1 MRIAAQQGFEG
12 NERFEVRRTLGVGG
26 FGIVCEA
33 LDRRT
38 GSVVALKTLHKASP
52 GSLYRFKQEFRLLT
66 ELVHPNL
73 VTLYELFSEGST
85 WFFTMELIEGHAFL
99 DYLWLKPSEES
110 AEPSNPDE
118 LTATSPQR
126 HPNQGTGA
134 SHSSPDELTATSP
147 QRHPNQGTG
156 ASHSS
161 PDELTA
167 TSPQRHPN
175 QGTGASHSSPDELT
189 ATSLKAASLNA
200 TTSSQAPVL
209 PAAPTRIV
217 DAERLRQ
224 VFRELVQGLRALHAS
239 GLIHRDLKPSNVRV
253 TPQGRV
259 VILDF
264 GLAKP
269 LMYPSASMGS
279 PEPLAGS
286 PPYMAPE
293 QWDLQPSTEATD
305 WYSVGVMLYECL
317 TGQRPF
323 SGNMQE
329 MRQTQRHGAAPI
341 SRFVVDPPAD
351 LVSLCEALLREDPTA
366 RPSGS
371 EVMRWLGG
379 QDATE
384 PAPTTREP
392 RLVGREKELATLHAS
407 ASRGAAG
414 ETVLARV
421 HGLAGLGKSA
431 LLEAFARELRRE
443 ERALV
448 VSGRCYERESVPY
461 KALDSLMDS
470 LSRAIS
476 QFPREEMREL
486 LPEHFQALARLFP
499 VLRLNEDPLPEEHAE
514 PLPEDPLQARALA
527 VRVLK
532 ELLRRIASHRPLVLL
547 LDDLQ
552 WGDLDSARFLAELL
566 SPPSAP
572 PLLLVLSYRSDEAA
586 NSPCL
591 EALRQLLEPLSWT
604 VAPVEVALPPL
615 SPEDSAC
622 LALERLGVEDPAARA
637 QAERIAREA
646 GGSPL
651 LAEEFVRYVTSNGE
665 RATSGELS
673 LGRVVDARVQHL
685 PEGARQ
691 LLELLA
697 VAGHPLEQTLALEVA
712 RPSKA
717 TLSSLALLR
726 SSHLL
731 RTRATPGGVDLEV
744 SHDRI
749 RERLVETL
757 QAPTIQ
763 GHHRR
768 LADVL
773 EAQPQPDPERL
784 ALHLHGAG
792 ELVRAALHALSAAER
807 AREALAFARA
817 AELYGFALEWSQGT
831 QVSGLPP
838 RRELERARAETL
850 ALAGRGTEAAP
861 IFLRLAEDAPS
872 HEWLELQCRAIEHYM
887 VGGRIDDG
895 TALLGPVLERLGLS
909 YPHSTARTLLE
920 VVWLLA
926 RLKLRGIEFTER
938 PESEVPP
945 LQLQRIDLLW
955 ALGRALLNVEPTR
968 GMLFLLRGLLLAL
981 DAGEPKRVARP
992 LIAFGGNWLFQGS
1005 PSALES
1011 GTRALERGAAL
1022 AQRLDSPELLGL
1034 TDIFRGVR
1042 SFTVGQWADAL
1053 AYADAGLERM
1063 RKSHRDTLWEGG
1075 MARTMAM
1082 LTLDTTHRMTEL
1094 RERGGEWYR
1103 VAVEQGDAYSQM
1115 TALLGTGMG
1124 LLATGDAEGTCQRM
1138 REIAASWPRTG
1149 TIQHLS
1155 VFLVEAWADLYQG
1168 QHARAWHRIT
1178 QTWPKVKS
1186 AQILRALVGRM
1197 KMYTLRAC
1205 GALAHAEHD
1214 AGLRRKL
1221 LASAEKDVELI
1232 SRQGRS
1238 DSVPVSWLLRASIA
1252 RIRGDVAGARSH
1264 LASAIQGFEAAG
1276 MTVHAAIARHHQ
1288 GGLIG
1293 GDEGRAL
1300 VRAAHAV
1307 MTSHGIAEPA
1317 RWAATF
1323 APGFSSPGA
1332 R

>member
-1 MRIAAQQGFEG
+1 MRVAAQQGFEG
-12 NERFEVRRTLGVGG
+12 NERFEVRRTLGAGG

-33 LDRRT
+33 FDRRT
-38 GSVVALKTLHKASP
+38 GSVVALKTLHHASP
-52 GSLYRFKQEFRLLT
+52 GALYRFKQEFRLLT

-99 DYLWLKPSEES
+99 DSLRLRPSEEK
-110 AEPSNPDE
+110 AEPSTPDE
-118 LTATSPQR
+118 DTATSPQR
-126 HPNQGTGA
+126 HPKQDSGA
-134 SHSSPDELTATSP
+134 SHSSPDEDTAT
-147 QRHPNQGTG
+147 
-156 ASHSS
+156 
-161 PDELTA
+161 
-167 TSPQRHPN
+167 
-175 QGTGASHSSPDELT
+175 
-189 ATSLKAASLNA
+189 SLNA
-200 TTSSQAPVL
+200 TTGSQALVL
-209 PAAPTRIV
+209 PDAPTRTV
-217 DAERLRQ
+217 DAERLRP
-224 VFRELVQGLRALHAS
+224 VFRELVTGLRALHAS
-239 GLIHRDLKPSNVRV
+239 GLVHRDLKPSNVRV

-269 LMYPSASMGS
+269 LMYPSASMSS

-323 SGNMQE
+323 TGNMHE
-329 MRQTQRHGAAPI
+329 MRQAQRYGAAPI

-351 LVSLCEALLREDPTA
+351 LVSLCEDLLREDPAA
-366 RPSGS
+366 RPSGT
-371 EVMRWLGG
+371 EVLRRLGG

-384 PAPTTREP
+384 APASPPREP
-392 RLVGREKELATLHAS
+392 RLVGREKELATLRAA

-431 LLEAFARELRRE
+431 LLESFAQELRRE
-443 ERALV
+443 GHALV

-470 LSRAIS
+470 LSRALS
-476 QFPREEMREL
+476 QLPRDEVREL

-499 VLRLNEDPLPEEHAE
+499 VLRLNEDSLSQQHAE

-532 ELLRRIASHRPLVLL
+532 ELLRRIASHKPLVLL

-566 SPPSAP
+566 SPPFAP

-604 VAPVEVALPPL
+604 VPPVEVALPPL
-615 SPEDSAC
+615 SPEDSAR

-651 LAEEFVRYVTSNGE
+651 LAEEFVRYVTSDGE

-673 LGRVVDARVQHL
+673 LGRVVDARVHHL

-697 VAGHPLEQTLALEVA
+697 VAGHPLEQTLALDAA

-717 TLSSLALLR
+717 TLSSLAQLR
-726 SSHLL
+726 SAHLL

-757 QAPTIQ
+757 QAPAIQ

-768 LADVL
+768 LAEVL

-792 ELVRAALHALSAAER
+792 ELVRASLYALSAAER

-817 AELYGFALEWSQGT
+817 AELYGLALEWSQGT
-831 QVSGLPP
+831 PVSGLPP
-838 RRELERARAETL
+838 RGELERARAEAL

-861 IFLRLAEDAPS
+861 LFLRLAEDAPA

-909 YPHSTARTLLE
+909 YPRSTARAVLE

-938 PESEVPP
+938 AESEVPP

-968 GMLFLLRGLLLAL
+968 GLLFLLRGLLLAL
-981 DAGEPKRVARP
+981 EAGEPQRVARP

-1005 PSALES
+1005 PGALES
-1011 GTRALERGAAL
+1011 GTRDLERGAEL
-1022 AQRLDSPELLGL
+1022 ARRLESPELLGL

-1053 AYADAGLERM
+1053 AQADAGLERM
-1063 RKSHRDTLWEGG
+1063 RESRRDTLWEGG

-1094 RERGGEWYR
+1094 RERGGDWYR

-1124 LLATGDAEGTCQRM
+1124 LLATGDAEGACQRM
-1138 REIAASWPRTG
+1138 REIAAAWPRTG

-1168 QHARAWHRIT
+1168 QHARAWQRIT
-1178 QTWPKVKS
+1178 QTWPQVKS
-1186 AQILRALVGRM
+1186 AQLLRALVGRM

-1214 AGLRRKL
+1214 TGARQKL
-1221 LASAEKDVELI
+1221 LASAEKDVELLA
-1232 SRQGRS
+1232 RQGRS
-1238 DSVPVSWLLRASIA
+1238 DSLPVAHLLRASIA
-1252 RIRGDVAGARSH
+1252 RLRGDPEGARSH
-1264 LASAIQGFEAAG
+1264 LSSAIQGFDAAG
-1276 MTVHAAIARHHQ
+1276 MAVHAAIARHHH
-1288 GGLIG
+1288 GGLLG
-1293 GDEGRAL
+1293 GEEGRAL
-1300 VRAAHAV
+1300 VRTAHTV

-1317 RWAATF
+1317 RWASTF
-1323 APGFSSPGA
+1323 APGFAAPDT

>member
-1 MRIAAQQGFEG
+1 MRVAALQGFAG
-12 NERFEVRRTLGVGG
+12 NERFEVRRTLGAGG

-38 GSVVALKTLHKASP
+38 GSVVALKTLHHAAP
-52 GSLYRFKQEFRLLT
+52 GALYRFKQEFRLLT
-66 ELVHPNL
+66 EIVHPNL

-99 DYLWLKPSEES
+99 DYLHLRPSEGSS
-110 AEPSNPDE
+110 ALSTPDE
-118 LTATSPQR
+118 DTATSPLR
-126 HPNQGTGA
+126 HPARNTGA
-134 SHSSPDELTATSP
+134 SHSSPDEDTATSF
-147 QRHPNQGTG
+147 
-156 ASHSS
+156 
-161 PDELTA
+161 D
-167 TSPQRHPN
+167 
-175 QGTGASHSSPDELT
+175 
-189 ATSLKAASLNA
+189 A
-200 TTSSQAPVL
+200 TTGSQAPVL
-209 PAAPTRIV
+209 PAAPTRTV
-217 DAERLRQ
+217 DAERLRG
-224 VFRELVQGLRALHAS
+224 VFRELVQGLRALHSS
-239 GLIHRDLKPSNVRV
+239 GLVHRDLKPSNVRV

-269 LMYPSASMGS
+269 LMFPSATMGS

-329 MRQTQRHGAAPI
+329 MRQAQRRGLPPI
-341 SRFVVDPPAD
+341 SRFVADPPAD
-351 LVSLCEALLREDPTA
+351 LVSLCEDLLREDPA
-366 RPSGS
+366 SRPSGA
-371 EVMRWLGG
+371 EVMRRLGG
-379 QDATE
+379 SGTPEA
-384 PAPTTREP
+384 PAPTPREFH
-392 RLVGREKELATLHAS
+392 LVGREKELATLRAA
-407 ASRGAAG
+407 ASRSAAG

-431 LLEAFARELRRE
+431 LLEAFAQELRRE

-476 QFPREEMREL
+476 QLPRELMHEV
-486 LPEHFQALARLFP
+486 LPEHFQALTRLFP
-499 VLRLNEDPLPEEHAE
+499 VLRLNENALAHEHE
-514 PLPEDPLQARALA
+514 SLPEDPLQARALA

-532 ELLRRIASHRPLVLL
+532 ELLRRLASHKPLVLL

-566 SPPSAP
+566 SPPFAP

-615 SPEDSAC
+615 SPEDSAR
-622 LALERLGVEDPAARA
+622 LALERLGVEDATARA

-651 LAEEFVRYVTSNGE
+651 LAEEFVRYVTSDGE

-673 LGRVVDARVQHL
+673 LGRVVDARVHQL
-685 PEGARQ
+685 PDGARQ

-697 VAGHPLEQTLALEVA
+697 VAGHPLEQTLALDAA

-717 TLSSLALLR
+717 TLSSLAVLR
-726 SSHLL
+726 SAHLL

-757 QAPTIQ
+757 QAPAIQ

-792 ELVRAALHALSAAER
+792 EPVRASLYALSAAER

-817 AELYGFALEWSQGT
+817 AELYGLALEWSQGT

-838 RRELERARAETL
+838 RRELERARAEAL

-861 IFLRLAEDAPS
+861 LFLRLAEDAPA

-909 YPHSTARTLLE
+909 YPRSTARTLLE

-981 DAGEPKRVARP
+981 EAGEPQRVARP

-1005 PSALES
+1005 PGALES
-1011 GTRALERGAAL
+1011 GTRDLERGAEL
-1022 AQRLDSPELLGL
+1022 AQRLESPELLGL

-1053 AYADAGLERM
+1053 AHADAGLERM
-1063 RKSHRDTLWEGG
+1063 RKSRRDTLWEGG

-1094 RERGGEWYR
+1094 RERGGDWYR

-1124 LLATGDAEGTCQRM
+1124 LLATGDAEGACQRM
-1138 REIAASWPRTG
+1138 REIAAAWPRTG

-1168 QHARAWHRIT
+1168 QHARAWQRIT

-1186 AQILRALVGRM
+1186 AQLLRALVGRM

-1214 AGLRRKL
+1214 AGLRQKL
-1221 LASAEKDVELI
+1221 LASAEKDVELL

-1238 DSVPVSWLLRASIA
+1238 DSVPVAHLLRASIA
-1252 RIRGDVAGARSH
+1252 RLRGDTAGARSH
-1264 LASAIQGFEAAG
+1264 LSSALEGFDAAG
-1276 MTVHAAIARHHQ
+1276 MAVHAAIARHHQ

-1300 VRAAHAV
+1300 VEAAHAV
-1307 MTSHGIAEPA
+1307 MTAHGIAEPA
-1317 RWAATF
+1317 RWASTF
-1323 APGFSSPGA
+1323 APGFSSQGA